1 MISCKMS
8 SNSKIQLTL
17 QDKKKIIDII
27 EARERVGAKPNFTQ
41 VAKEFNTHRTTIG
54 KIANDMDIFK
64 SRQTFETQST
74 ITKKVPTIQT

>member
-27 EARERVGAKPNFTQ
+27 EARERVGAKPILLKLPKNLTPIEQ
-41 VAKEFNTHRTTIG
+41 
-54 KIANDMDIFK
+54 
-64 SRQTFETQST
+64 
-74 ITKKVPTIQT
+74 